1 MNQAK
6 NKLEKTMFL
15 EHRLFNTEGG
25 KKVQNALNEFRKKD
39 TNVIELK
46 GLEQKHTNMVFIK

>member
-1 MNQAK
+1 M
-6 NKLEKTMFL
+6 
-15 EHRLFNTEGG
+15 FNTEGG